1 MEDKRVFLGSLEI
14 TDNIIKNRLCN
25 SIGEDGKSYI
35 RDEYSFDENIII
47 KRIGK
52 NILTGNEKWRYDQ
65 ETNTYAYFQENKF
78 NEDGLGKFD
87 TMMCTHFRWQPYST
101 KIEESKFQGNSNGEI
116 MFNFYNNS
124 KGLDYFKNWLKEQF
138 LKGKPVEVQFAL
150 QFPKLIKQE
159 KIYNW
164 CYLNKLNR
172 EFSDVSFSSS
182 NGVLPIL
189 EKSNPRTIT
198 RRK

>member
-1 MEDKRVFLGSLEI
+1 MEDKGIFLGSLEI
-14 TDNIIKNRLCN
+14 TNNIIKNRLCN
-25 SIGEDGKSYI
+25 STAEDGKTYI
-35 RDEYSFDENIII
+35 RDSYSFDKNIII
-47 KRIGK
+47 KMIGK
-52 NILTGNEKWRYDQ
+52 NILTGNEEWRYDQ
-65 ETNTYAYFQENKF
+65 ETNTYVYFQENKF
-78 NEDGLGKFD
+78 NEDGLGKYD
-87 TMMCTHFRWQPYST
+87 TMRCNYFRWQPYST
-101 KIEESKFQGNSNGEI
+101 EIEEGKFQGNSNGEI

-124 KGLDYFKNWLKEQF
+124 KGLDYFKNWLKELF
-138 LKGKPVEVQFAL
+138 IKGHPVVVHFAL

-172 EFSDVSFSSS
+172 EFSDVSFSSN

-189 EKSNPRTIT
+189 KKSNPRTIT